1 MGVELREGKWC
12 GVLGIK
18 KVYVEGYWMKKTI
31 AYGLMVNG
39 QGHLK
44 LLGNK

>member
-1 MGVELREGKWC
+1 
-12 GVLGIK
+12 
-18 KVYVEGYWMKKTI
+18 MKKTI